1 MDARVR
7 PPPSRGRLQQL
18 ATSLQPLA
26 AGEPSRPAAP
36 FVAEPDSPTGAAAAT
51 PKLLSD
57 SQVQSFIENGFLS
70 IPVTELSQE
79 WHARYAARA
88 SEWTFQGLH
97 EPQVGRHSTHL
108 SETTELCRSA
118 TMTGAL
124 SSLLGEDYVLYPNR
138 MIQAY
143 GPPGAG
149 ADEANRRSDVAQ
161 RPKLRAHSAPPGT

>member
-1 MDARVR
+1 MDAGVR
-7 PPPSRGRLQQL
+7 PPPSRQRLQQL
-18 ATSLQPLA
+18 AASLQPLA
-26 AGEPSRPAAP
+26 AGPGEPSRPATP
-36 FVAEPDSPTGAAAAT
+36 FVAEPDSPTGAAAT
-51 PKLLSD
+51 PKRLSD

-108 SETTELCRSA
+108 PETTELCRSA
-118 TMTGAL
+118 TVTGAL

-138 MIQAY
+138 MLQAY
-143 GPPGAG
+143 GPPGRELAKPTG
-149 ADEANRRSDVAQ
+149 DQTWHKD
-161 RPKLRAHSAPPGT
+161 